1 MLRRIAVIA
10 AATAAAL
17 VVGAA
22 PVGAQQYPP
31 SNNFLTIDDS
41 TPTPGQGV
49 TIGSG
54 TYVPGSTVV
63 ISLATVPVTLGSP
76 TAADNGEV
84 SLQTTIPADTELG
97 THTIT
102 ASGTT
107 EDGPITQSITITVVG
122 AEGTVAPVAG
132 VTEDGGNLPKTG
144 SNSTMPLVRAAAL
157 LLAVGGMLLLAT
169 RRRRAVAAAR

>member
-1 MLRRIAVIA
+1 MFRRMVVIA

-54 TYVPGSTVV
+54 TYIPGSTVE
-63 ISLATVPVTLGSP
+63 ISLSSTPVTLGTP

-84 SLQTTIPADTELG
+84 SLATTIPADTTLG

-102 ASGTT
+102 ATGTT
-107 EDGPITQSITITVVG
+107 EAGPLTQSITIEVVG
-122 AEGTVAPVAG
+122 AEGVTAPVTDDPG
-132 VTEDGGNLPKTG
+132 SSLPKTG
-144 SNSTMPLVRAAAL
+144 SDTTMPLVRAAAL

-169 RRRRAVAAAR
+169 KRRRAVARAR